1 MVNIGIDFGSTYTMV
16 SVFRDGRLKTVQPDG
31 LTYSY
36 PSMVAYDTNN
46 GKYYFGAAARA
57 KLGSQNTVV
66 YRGFKMLLN
75 QQMSQDNLIKRG
87 YTGVNT
93 PEHVTGLFLRFVIE
107 NSLRKLGEDKVGTL
121 VLGAPECWFQ
131 SLNTVDARGTLR
143 ELCAKM
149 TDIVETVKIVSE
161 PTNAAAFC
169 VWNYEQD
176 QTEDFKGRI
185 LVVDYG
191 GGTLDT
197 ALVNVSHTGAGLE
210 IKPELRAGVG
220 ENQNHE
226 IGKAGIAYQEAVVRT
241 AIADALG
248 ISPDEVLYDKRFN
261 VLLKSFEEGLLT
273 RSAEIEEIM
282 SEYLLSP
289 EGLEDESFD
298 TFDYGGEDV
307 EINYYQLYTCYMDVI
322 NPVLEE
328 VLTQTT
334 EDLPDQENMHI
345 ALVGGFCNFY
355 LVKKQIYDFFNIGTM
370 DDRIRGML
378 REEAD
383 RERAIAHGAALFAE
397 RVLSVCNVA
406 QFSIG
411 TYAIYSDGTLFNQY
425 AINYGQEIETDKI
438 YFARGEDGKPCPMF
452 AMNIDKFLL
461 NFGRRDSKG
470 LTLRPKPAFAEK
482 LRAVEHGPC
491 ITIGFSLDVTDR
503 LTVHVYNYDLDRLQ
517 ADPSP
522 VASIPLATL
531 KDMFENTVLVS
542 KGEEE

>member
-16 SVFRDGRLKTVQPDG
+16 SVFRDERLKTVQPDG

-46 GKYYFGAAARA
+46 GKYYYGAAARA
-57 KLGSQNTVV
+57 KLGSQNTIV

-75 QQMSQDNLIKRG
+75 QQMTPDNLAKRG
-87 YTGVNT
+87 YDGENT
-93 PEHVTGLFLRFVIE
+93 PEYITGLFLRFVIE
-107 NSLRKLGEDKVGTL
+107 NSLKKLGENKVGTL

-143 ELCAKM
+143 ELCSKM
-149 TDIVETVKIVSE
+149 TDIVDTVKIVSE

-169 VWNYEQD
+169 VWNFEQD
-176 QTEDFKGRI
+176 QEEDFKGRI

-197 ALVNVSHTGAGLE
+197 ALVNVNHVNGGMQ
-210 IKPELRAGVG
+210 IKPELRAGAG

-241 AIADALG
+241 AVSESLG
-248 ISPDEVLYDKRFN
+248 IDPDEVVYDKRFN
-261 VLLKSFEEGLLT
+261 LLLKSFEEGLLT

-289 EGLEDESFD
+289 EGLEDEIFD
-298 TFDYGGEDV
+298 TFEYGGEDV

-322 NPVLEE
+322 NPVLED
-328 VLTQTT
+328 VLMQTT
-334 EDLPDQENMHI
+334 EDLPDQEDMHI

-355 LVKKQIYDFFNIGTM
+355 LVKKQIYDYFNIGTM

-383 RERAIAHGAALFAE
+383 RERAIAHGAALFAQ
-397 RVLSVCNVA
+397 RALSVCNVA

-425 AINYGQEIETDKI
+425 AINYGQEIENDRI
-438 YFARGEDGKPCPMF
+438 YFAQGEDGKPCPMF

-470 LTLRPKPAFAEK
+470 LTLRPKLTFAEK

-491 ITIGFSLDVTDR
+491 ITIGFSLDAMDR
-503 LTVHVYNYDLDRLQ
+503 LTVHVYNYDLDKLQ
-517 ADPSP
+517 ADPTP

-542 KGEEE
+542 KGDA